1 MLRMYWNRKEGSKPL
16 LSSVYFSHVLYMQSV
31 YPWIYEN
38 DNHVDN
44 FQAYHQR
51 FLNIFYFIFAN
62 YQVKRLL

>member
-44 FQAYHQR
+44 FQSYHQR
-51 FLNIFYFIFAN
+51 F
-62 YQVKRLL
+62 